1 MMAFYLGL
9 TLLVA
14 LNVTPDEAPP
24 PLPEL
29 LLIIWGTTVG
39 LAVAHWF
46 SLSLAAHVVRDPNP
60 HHTPGELLFSQVA
73 MAVVLALVTSVVV
86 VLAPTRNE
94 VVTARIAIALFI
106 GALVTSEARS
116 NGSALRHAVGVG
128 LAALGIALALA
139 TLKLALK

>member
-14 LNVTPDEAPP
+14 LNVTRDEAPP

-46 SLSLAAHVVRDPNP
+46 ALTLAAHVVRDTTM
-60 HHTPGELLFSQVA
+60 HHTPGEMFTGQVI
-73 MAVVLALVTSVVV
+73 MAVALGLVASAAVLLS
-86 VLAPTRNE
+86 PTR
-94 VVTARIAIALFI
+94 VQVPAARIAVALFI
-106 GALVTSEARS
+106 GGLVTVEVRS
-116 NGSALRHAVGVG
+116 NGSAFPRALGVG
-128 LAALGIALALA
+128 AAALSVAMALAMA
-139 TLKLALK
+139 KLAVT